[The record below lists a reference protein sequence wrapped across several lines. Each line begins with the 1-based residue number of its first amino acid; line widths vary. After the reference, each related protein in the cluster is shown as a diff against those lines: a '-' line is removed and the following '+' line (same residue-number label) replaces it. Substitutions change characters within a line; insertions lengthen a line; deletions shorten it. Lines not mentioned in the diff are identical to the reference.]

1 MIISGTAASAHG
13 RRNKNREIRLIC
25 FCFQTKRRERR
36 RTPTGDD
43 GMMSV
48 GKESGRRPG
57 RGGKGAG
64 KLNSRTRLQILCV
77 CTSRTCR
84 SSWTIPLRLYPAC
97 SGFPFLIRGLW
108 VISLKEGESL
118 FSSLSFQIKSSLV
131 SQTELSVNTDKTRN
145 GSGRGT
151 QKGLCLLRSST
162 A

>member
-1 MIISGTAASAHG
+1 MIISGTAASANGG
-13 RRNKNREIRLIC
+13 RNTNREIRVIC

-36 RTPTGDD
+36 RTPTGDE

-57 RGGKGAG
+57 RCGGGRCREIEPAH
-64 KLNSRTRLQILCV
+64 RLCV

-84 SSWTIPLRLYPAC
+84 SSRTIPLRLYPAC

-145 GSGRGT
+145 GSGRGA
-151 QKGLCLLRSST
+151 QRGLCLLRSST

>member
-1 MIISGTAASAHG
+1 MVGEIRTVRLDWFVFVSKPNGENADGLPQGMMGWWVWG
-13 RRNKNREIRLIC
+13 RRVEEG
-25 FCFQTKRRERR
+25 Q
-36 RTPTGDD
+36 
-43 GMMSV
+43 
-48 GKESGRRPG
+48 
-57 RGGKGAG
+57 GGGEKVQG
-64 KLNSRTRLQILCV
+64 NWTRTRLQRLCV